1 LQLSLRRMLV
11 SFLFNRVDFGFCFL
25 PSAFPLDIISIPY
38 FKIFTSTNLLYFCI
52 VVARVKSENARV
64 IVKILTKWYKE
75 KEPSQLARPFFRK
88 EERQQTVNEWSR

>member
-1 LQLSLRRMLV
+1 
-11 SFLFNRVDFGFCFL
+11 
-25 PSAFPLDIISIPY
+25 
-38 FKIFTSTNLLYFCI
+38 
-52 VVARVKSENARV
+52 VARVKSENARV